1 MKVDKVTMQKE
12 LSRTRKTLNQ
22 AERDLEAYRLHLQ
35 EVQEKVKRKHV
46 DEATREE
53 LSSLREAVQHKE
65 VEIAGLRRRLDS
77 AEVQNEELES
87 LRADV
92 DDQEAEL
99 REKDRAIEQ
108 RDEEIVGHGRAS
120 VKIAR

>member
-1 MKVDKVTMQKE
+1 MQKE

-53 LSSLREAVQHKE
+53 LGNLREAVQQKE
-65 VEIAGLRRRLDS
+65 VEIAGLRRELYS
-77 AEVQNEELES
+77 AELQKEELEN

-99 REKDRAIEQ
+99 REKDRAIGL
-108 RDEEIVGHGRAS
+108 RDEEIVGDGR
-120 VKIAR
+120 IAGGTAR

>member
-1 MKVDKVTMQKE
+1 MQKE

-35 EVQEKVKRKHV
+35 EVQEKVKRKHL

-53 LSSLREAVQHKE
+53 LSSLREAIQHKE
-65 VEIAGLRRRLDS
+65 VEIAGLRQELDS
-77 AEVQNEELES
+77 AEVQKEELEN

-99 REKDRAIEQ
+99 REKDRAIEL
-108 RDEEIVGHGRAS
+108 RDEEIVGDGRIS
-120 VKIAR
+120 GETAR

>member
-1 MKVDKVTMQKE
+1 MQKE

-53 LSSLREAVQHKE
+53 LDSLREAMQQKE
-65 VEIAGLRRRLDS
+65 VEIDKLRQRLES
-77 AEVQNEELES
+77 AEVQGEELER

-99 REKDRAIEQ
+99 RERDRAVEE
-108 RDEEIVGHGRAS
+108 RDEEIVGDRKTS
-120 VKIAR
+120 VKALC

>member
-1 MKVDKVTMQKE
+1 MQKE

-53 LSSLREAVQHKE
+53 LGSLREAIQQKE
-65 VEIAGLRRRLDS
+65 VEIDKLRQRLES
-77 AEVQNEELES
+77 AEVHGEELER

-99 REKDRAIEQ
+99 RERDRAVEE
-108 RDEEIVGHGRAS
+108 RDEEIVGDRKTL
-120 VKIAR
+120 VKALC

>member
-1 MKVDKVTMQKE
+1 MQKE

-35 EVQEKVKRKHV
+35 EVQEKTKRKHV
-46 DEATREE
+46 DEATQEE
-53 LSSLREAVQHKE
+53 LGNLREAVQHNE
-65 VEIAGLRRRLDS
+65 AEIAALRRELDS
-77 AEVQNEELES
+77 AEVRKEELES

-99 REKDRAIEQ
+99 REKDRVIEQ
-108 RDEEIVGHGRAS
+108 RDEEIVRNGRAC
-120 VKIAR
+120 VKAAC

>member
-35 EVQEKVKRKHV
+35 EVQEKVKRKHL

-65 VEIAGLRRRLDS
+65 VEIAGLRQELDS
-77 AEVQNEELES
+77 AGVQKEELEN
-87 LRADV
+87 LKADV

-99 REKDRAIEQ
+99 REKDRAIEL
-108 RDEEIVGHGRAS
+108 RDEEIVGDGRIS
-120 VKIAR
+120 GEIAR